1 MGLRIVDFNR
11 SAFKVQPSTEE
22 DVEDYRRLFLAMK
35 KHVDGYKFM
44 PAYKYGE
51 WDGTI
56 EYLHYRTGLVKLG
69 LLEKTL
75 ELIEENGIEID
86 FYDQRIQENHFVGFA
101 RVEVEAWLKSQTVY
115 SKGVKLQPRD
125 YQLESVIQ
133 ALTSKRLLIQSPT
146 SSGKSLI
153 IYLTIKFLLEQMQ
166 GRVLLIVPTT
176 NLVTQMYND
185 FCDYENKKIDWA
197 ETSTDKNRKGDKQ
210 VFISTWQTAI
220 RQKEHSFWAGFE
232 CLMVDEAHHCKAT
245 SLNKISD
252 ALPNAEWRFGFS
264 GSLKQDWKD
273 TDSWTIASQFGKI
286 YTTTTTRQLIAEKQ
300 IARANVVIIELDHR
314 SESIPKLEY
323 QDELKYICTTP
334 ERNEV
339 IAKIVENT
347 KGNTLVLFSLV
358 ELHGKPLYDL
368 LQKRFPN
375 RSIRFVYG
383 AVDAE
388 ERESIRQYAE
398 SNEDVVIVASYQTF
412 STGVNIKNLHNVI
425 FAAPTKSFTRVVQS
439 IGRGLRKSD
448 TKSECTI
455 YDLFDLLYGEPA
467 KIRRTNYTYR
477 HFLNRLEIYKR
488 EGFPVKLLKHKILKE
503 NSQKGVDKFL

>member
-1 MGLRIVDFNR
+1 MGLRFTDFNR
-11 SAFKVQPSTEE
+11 THFKVQPTSEE

-35 KHVDGYKFM
+35 KFVDGYKFM

-75 ELIEENGIEID
+75 QLTQDNGIEID
-86 FYDQRIQENHFVGFA
+86 FLDQRIYDNHFAGFP
-101 RVEVEAWLKSQTVY
+101 RDEVEAWLEKQVVY
-115 SKGVKLQPRD
+115 SKGVKLTPRD
-125 YQLESVIQ
+125 YQAESVVM
-133 ALTSKRLLIQSPT
+133 ALNSKRLLIQSPT

-153 IYLTIKFLLEQMQ
+153 IYLTIKFLLEQIE

-176 NLVTQMYND
+176 NLVTQMFND
-185 FCDYENKKIDWA
+185 FQDYENAPIQWA

-220 RQKEHSFWAGFE
+220 RQTDKSFWAGFDV
-232 CLMVDEAHHCKAT
+232 LMVDEAHHCKAT

-252 ALPNAEWRFGFS
+252 ALGNVEFRFGFS
-264 GSLKQDWKD
+264 GSIKANWGD
-273 TDSWTIASQFGKI
+273 TDYWTIASQFGKI
-286 YTTTTTRQLIAEKQ
+286 HTTTTTKNLIQQNQ
-300 IARANVVIIELDHR
+300 IAKANVVLVEIDHR
-314 SESIPKLEY
+314 SEIIPKLDY
-323 QDELKYICTTP
+323 QSELKYICTSP
-334 ERNEV
+334 ERNDL
-339 IAKIVENT
+339 ILKIVENT

-358 ELHGKPLYDL
+358 ELHGKPLYETM
-368 LQKRFPN
+368 QAKFPD
-375 RSIRFVYG
+375 RTILFVYG

-388 ERESIRQYAE
+388 EREKIRQFAE
-398 SNEDVVIVASYQTF
+398 ENKDVVIIASYQTF

-448 TKSECTI
+448 TKTECTI
-455 YDLFDLLYGEPA
+455 FDLFDLLYGEPT

-488 EGFPVKLLKHKILKE
+488 EGFPAKMIRQRILKKIQ
-503 NSQKGVDKFL
+503 NPVDNYSE